1 MSRNFESEVSGI
13 VVLVPQHLFLL
24 RDLLVGLNKD
34 VALGQLVIVASG
46 FSGGDAEKLNRTLKE
61 TEFSRPTVLVE
72 TPLQSAGAN
81 RNAGLSEC
89 GSGLVLFMD
98 ADDIYS
104 PHRSK
109 IALSLFA
116 KHQFDLMLHGFTPFQ
131 HGDFPRPFP
140 NPPKNLDMLPVV
152 RESSLYQATLLRN
165 PRNRRLELK
174 GKTSTTNLLF
184 NDPSEAFEVHHAHA
198 IIRLEGLGTIR
209 FHEEFGIRNEDG
221 VFARDMLEARK
232 RVLLTPFALSAYR
245 HGVRAKPKKSS
256 HSV

>member
-1 MSRNFESEVSGI
+1 MSQNLESEVSGI
-13 VVLVPQHLFLL
+13 LVLVPQHLFLL
-24 RDLLVGLNKD
+24 RNLLVGLKKD
-34 VALGQLVIVASG
+34 IALGRLVIVASG
-46 FSGGDAEKLNRTLKE
+46 FSGRDADQLKRTLKE
-61 TEFSRPTVLVE
+61 TVFNRATVLIE

-131 HGDFPRPFP
+131 HGDFPKPFP
-140 NPPKNLDMLPVV
+140 KPPEDLDMLKVV
-152 RESSLYQATLLRN
+152 RESSLHQATLLRN

-184 NDPSEAFEVHHAHA
+184 NDTNKAFEVHHAHA
-198 IIRLEGLGTIR
+198 IVRREAIGDIRY
-209 FHEEFGIRNEDG
+209 HEEFGIRNEDG
-221 VFARDMLEARK
+221 VFARDMLEAGRK
-232 RVLLTPFALSAYR
+232 VLLTPFVLSAYR
-245 HGVRAKPKKSS
+245 HGARAKPTRPKN
-256 HSV
+256 